1 MSCCRSAASNLSKST
16 VTSPK
21 LKYSFAKNSNVL
33 FNSSTRITYGSG
45 YKDSPDISHTY
56 YSEKE
61 EALDKEFMELEEE
74 NQKIDLFIENRIK
87 PLEKE
92 IVYYENQ
99 INIRQ
104 NEIK

>member
-1 MSCCRSAASNLSKST
+1 
-16 VTSPK
+16 
-21 LKYSFAKNSNVL
+21 
-33 FNSSTRITYGSG
+33 
-45 YKDSPDISHTY
+45 
-56 YSEKE
+56 
-61 EALDKEFMELEEE
+61 MELEEE